1 MIKKDISYGINS
13 ETGNDV
19 ILSKPEQNTINSAE
33 SAQLSDVDLIFQEAD
48 TEMREQNT
56 KYIKQKTKKT
66 RKHRFRFL
74 TRFILPVLLILAG
87 IVGYIIY
94 SGVQFVN
101 NVVPELRVQIAD
113 SLIDSRRELEQIP
126 DDKLNVDEYYSKRVL
141 LLLSEEEIRAAV
153 NALSSTDILFNS
165 QNGGLG
171 IDDIIPPEKRAEYQA
186 IKAEYEK
193 AKADE
198 ALSMIP
204 SRPTQSTDESQ
215 ESNSTDTTS
224 DTNSDKNTEPIIN
237 ETQAN

>member
-19 ILSKPEQNTINSAE
+19 ILSKPEQNTIKSAE
-33 SAQLSDVDLIFQEAD
+33 SSQLSNVDLIFQEAD
-48 TEMREQNT
+48 TEMREQKT

-74 TRFILPVLLILAG
+74 TRFILPILLILAG
-87 IVGYIIY
+87 IVGYITY
-94 SGVQFVN
+94 SGVQFIN

-113 SLIDSRRELEQIP
+113 SLINSRRELEQIP

-141 LLLSEEEIRAAV
+141 LLLSEEEIRTAV
-153 NALSSTDILFNS
+153 NALSGTDVLFNS
-165 QNGGLG
+165 QNGELG
-171 IDDIIPPEKRAEYQA
+171 IDDIIPPAKRAEYQA

-204 SRPTQSTDESQ
+204 SRPPQSTDESQ

-224 DTNSDKNTEPIIN
+224 DTNSDKNTEPITN